1 LQIRNQ
7 GLVSGRLKGDF
18 SNQIMGK
25 ATPSFYPP
33 YQGGF
38 NMSINSKKFI
48 FFKELQGD
56 HYKYV
61 NLRYFCKTS
70 EYCLEI
76 NKHYGCP
83 YEPKILCLKTRQQHY
98 LYNITNDLRKK
109 NHPKTLKEAKERIF
123 EWLEKN
129 KKVDLV

>member
-1 LQIRNQ
+1 MSKTNPIGFIKIHRKILTLAQNCQ
-7 GLVSGRLKGDF
+7 FLLLVLPAKSR
-18 SNQIMGK
+18 
-25 ATPSFYPP
+25 
-33 YQGGF
+33 GF

-61 NLRYFCKTS
+61 NLRYFCETS
-70 EYCLEI
+70 EYYLEI

-83 YEPKILCLKTRQQHY
+83 YEPKILCLKTREQHY

-123 EWLEKN
+123 ERLEKN